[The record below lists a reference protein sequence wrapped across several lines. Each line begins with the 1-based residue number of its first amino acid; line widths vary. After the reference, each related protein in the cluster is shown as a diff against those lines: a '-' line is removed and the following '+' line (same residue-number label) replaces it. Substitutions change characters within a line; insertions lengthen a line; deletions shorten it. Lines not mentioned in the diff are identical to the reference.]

1 MLSLVTH
8 PIFFL
13 SCRSLFDT
21 FQLDPSSITADQ
33 PKYNILASHVQVPLR
48 HEQSITVMLIQR
60 PVSKKDVTEWME
72 SKAQHM
78 KSIQSP
84 LIDPCSSQVDTFIKQ
99 FKKHPP
105 RSMQLASH
113 KLLDFLDELQQLE
126 GMEEDRLDRIETY
139 ICHQLYEELF
149 MNADG
154 DEAMQDEALES
165 RIAAL
170 NLLDLNLQHL
180 GVLLPEAPEDI
191 ETMHEV
197 IKLAGSQLQQ
207 LNTIMGAKEKLDALI
222 KTHEI
227 SVDAIE
233 TFAKRHQD
241 KQTRLDKDAEV
252 VQEMKQ
258 AMGTMEITSVNA
270 DVLLPILIFTI
281 VKSNPTHFVSN
292 LKFIQRYRRPEQL
305 TGQASYCLT
314 NMVSLHTHEKRNII
328 DII

>member
-1 MLSLVTH
+1 MGVLVHINFKTLNH
-8 PIFFL
+8 
-13 SCRSLFDT
+13 CRSLFDT
-21 FQLDPSSITADQ
+21 FNLDPSSITADH

-48 HEQSITVMLIQR
+48 NEQSITVMLIQR

-72 SKAQHM
+72 TKAQNM
-78 KSIQSP
+78 KSMQSP
-84 LIDPCSSQVDTFIKQ
+84 LRDACSGKVDDFIKNY
-99 FKKHPP
+99 KKHPP
-105 RSMQLASH
+105 RSMQMASN
-113 KLLDFLDELQQLE
+113 KILDFLDDLQQQ
-126 GMEEDRLDRIETY
+126 EEEMGVERLDRIETF
-139 ICHQLYEELF
+139 ICNQLYEQLF
-149 MNADG
+149 TNADG

-180 GVLLPEAPEDI
+180 GVLLPEPDDI
-191 ETMHEV
+191 ETMNGV

-227 SVDAIE
+227 IVEAIE
-233 TFAKRHQD
+233 EFAKRNQD
-241 KQTRLDKDAEV
+241 KQTTLDKDAEV

-258 AMGTMEITSVNA
+258 AMSTVEEPSEISSASA

-281 VKSNPTHFVSN
+281 VKSNPTNFVSN

-314 NMVSLHTHEKRNII
+314 NMVSAFC
-328 DII
+328 